1 MMLLERDTEP
11 VYVTTAAREVF
22 DVTGAGDTV
31 IATLALAL
39 ATGATMTEAAM
50 LANQA
55 AGIVV
60 GKLGTAT
67 ADAQEVLQSLDDH
80 AHDKSEST

>member
-1 MMLLERDTEP
+1 MMLAERDQDP
-11 VYVTTAAREVF
+11 IYVKTAAREVF

-31 IATLALAL
+31 IAMLATALAV
-39 ATGATMTEAAM
+39 GASMTEAAV

-67 ADAQEVLQSLDDH
+67 ASAREIISSF
-80 AHDKSEST
+80 A

>member
-1 MMLLERDTEP
+1 
-11 VYVTTAAREVF
+11 VF

-31 IATLALAL
+31 IAAAAFVLAAEGSLKQ
-39 ATGATMTEAAM
+39 AAV

-67 ADAQEVLQSLDDH
+67 TTPEEILQSLG
-80 AHDKSEST
+80 

>member
-1 MMLLERDTEP
+1 MMLVEGDRSP
-11 VYVTTAAREVF
+11 VLVETAAREVY

-31 IATLALAL
+31 IATLAAAL
-39 ATGATMTEAAM
+39 AGGATMTEAAV

-67 ADAQEVLQSLDDH
+67 AGADEVVNSIQ
-80 AHDKSEST
+80 

>member
-1 MMLLERDTEP
+1 
-11 VYVTTAAREVF
+11 VF

-31 IATLALAL
+31 IATAAFVLAAGGSLKQ
-39 ATGATMTEAAM
+39 AAV

-67 ADAQEVLQSLDDH
+67 TMPEEILQSLD
-80 AHDKSEST
+80 

>member
-1 MMLLERDTEP
+1 
-11 VYVTTAAREVF
+11 
-22 DVTGAGDTV
+22 
-31 IATLALAL
+31 
-39 ATGATMTEAAM
+39 MTEAAV

-67 ADAQEVLQSLDDH
+67 ASAQEILETIQ
-80 AHDKSEST
+80 

>member
-1 MMLLERDTEP
+1 
-11 VYVTTAAREVF
+11 VF

-31 IATLALAL
+31 ISTVAFVLAAGGNLR
-39 ATGATMTEAAM
+39 EAAV

-60 GKLGTAT
+60 GRLGTAT
-67 ADAQEVLQSLDDH
+67 TTPEEIL
-80 AHDKSEST
+80 STLE